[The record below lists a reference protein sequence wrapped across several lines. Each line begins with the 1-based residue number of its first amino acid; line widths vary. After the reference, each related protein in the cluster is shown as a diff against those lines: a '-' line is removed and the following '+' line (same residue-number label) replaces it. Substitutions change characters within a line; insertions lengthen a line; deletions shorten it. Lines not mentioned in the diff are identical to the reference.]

1 MSPWVIARPAAGI
14 FFPQSRK
21 LGLCPGETHSPA
33 VLRKIVQ
40 AGVRNKSFAEGSRE
54 LLESAELTIGAK
66 TIERAVRRV
75 GQERTDDRTAAV
87 KAWEALPLPEKQR
100 GCPQPKAPSLAVVQF
115 DCGRLLVRERER
127 KRSKK
132 PVPVDHNL
140 PPIVASKDAEARLLE
155 LTADVAINLAAAEF
169 FQAAA
174 VAEDTQEDAAT
185 SPPPSVDESRSRY
198 WRDSKVG
205 CLMTM
210 HSVEHVEDPCP
221 QIPPSF
227 VDPKRIS
234 QLVREFGG
242 HAPPTADDS
251 AAESHVKD
259 AERAGRP
266 HPLVKTL
273 IASRACSAVFGGI
286 LAAAAWARGFA
297 VAPRKAFVADGAA
310 MNWTL
315 WERFFSSYVP
325 ILDFIHALQ
334 YVFAA
339 AHAGRAV
346 SQGWEI
352 YGRWIQA
359 IWSGQ
364 VEQVIAELAAR
375 QNELGLAPK
384 DASATDPRVV
394 VATTLR
400 YLQSHRARMDYP
412 RYRRLGLPIMSSY
425 AESTVK
431 QINYRVKGTE
441 KFWGEAGAEAVLQL
455 RADYLSDTHPLDR
468 FWQQRQQKI
477 TGHRCYR
484 HAK

>member
-1 MSPWVIARPAAGI
+1 M
-14 FFPQSRK
+14 
-21 LGLCPGETHSPA
+21 
-33 VLRKIVQ
+33 VQ

-66 TIERAVRRV
+66 TVERAVRRI
-75 GQERTDDRTAAV
+75 GQERTDDRAAAV
-87 KAWEALPLPEKQR
+87 KAWEALPLPEQQR

-127 KRSKK
+127 KKK
-132 PVPVDHNL
+132 GASVEHALSPPVALDH
-140 PPIVASKDAEARLLE
+140 AETRLLE
-155 LTADVAINLAAAEF
+155 LTADVAIHLATAEAC
-169 FQAAA
+169 QAAA
-174 VAEDTQEDAAT
+174 VADDAQEEAAVS
-185 SPPPSVDESRSRY
+185 SPPTVDESRSRY

-210 HSVEHVEDPCP
+210 QSIEHAEDPCP
-221 QIPPSF
+221 QIPASF

-242 HAPPTADDS
+242 HAPPADDVVG
-251 AAESHVKD
+251 ESHVKD
-259 AERAGRP
+259 TERVGRP
-266 HPLVKTL
+266 HPLVKTF

-297 VAPRKAFVADGAA
+297 AAARKAFVADGAA

-325 ILDFIHALQ
+325 ILDFIHGLQ

-339 AHAGRAV
+339 AHAGREV
-346 SQGWEI
+346 SQGWQI
-352 YGRWIQA
+352 YCRWIQA

-364 VEQVIAELAAR
+364 VEQVIAELATR

-384 DASATDPRVV
+384 DAPATDPRVI

-400 YLQSHRARMDYP
+400 YLQSHGARMDYP

-425 AESTVK
+425 VESTVK

-468 FWQQRQQKI
+468 FWQQRQQKA
-477 TGHRCYR
+477 TGHRSYR
-484 HAK
+484 HAH